1 MPPKKIIN
9 NSRPVG
15 GKRRGRPPK
24 QTEQPPAPPLAPD
37 WSSPANTS
45 DWVVDGAGQSSLA
58 PVNATGSIAPS
69 NGNGKNGTTP
79 SIAASKAQSYTG
91 LNQIQGSLKIPEFK
105 PDNYLAA
112 DLFSDSSNLPRTS
125 KEKADEIVQ
134 AVEEKRHTMRIVTAN
149 LQLNQD
155 VVKAGNEY
163 QKLEGLAI
171 DYATNRVKNET
182 KFINYQTAE
191 VGRDIAINKYDQE
204 LEKLRQGEVTLNG
217 MRQMTEALQREWD
230 ARVEEKN
237 SKISTLKSDAAK
249 LVS

>member
-9 NSRPVG
+9 RSHTVG
-15 GKRRGRPPK
+15 SKKRGRPPK
-24 QTEQPPAPPLAPD
+24 TESAPTLATD
-37 WSSPANTS
+37 WETPSATS
-45 DWVVDGAGQSSLA
+45 EWVADGAQA
-58 PVNATGSIAPS
+58 GSITSS
-69 NGNGKNGTTP
+69 NGTSAISGSSRRST
-79 SIAASKAQSYTG
+79 SYTG
-91 LNQIQGSLKIPEFK
+91 LNQIQNSLKVPEFK
-105 PDNYLAA
+105 PDNYLAT

-125 KEKADEIVQ
+125 KEQADEIVQ